1 MNEVFLNPNF
11 AYLILVTGLM
21 LAAMAVFTPGTG
33 LAEVGSF
40 FLLILAGWEVY
51 NLPINIWAL
60 VLLLLAVVFFV
71 LAFRQTRP
79 YLFLGLS
86 IVTVVIG
93 SAFMFRG
100 ETWSQPAVDPILA
113 FIVSGLSGGFLWVGT
128 SKTLEAIR
136 RTPSHSLETLLAAT
150 GEAKSEIHEDGSV
163 QVAGEL
169 WSARS
174 EKPIPAGSLVRV
186 VGREGFI
193 LLVEEP
199 LPVDP
204 TNLKADV

>member
-33 LAEVGSF
+33 LAEVGAF
-40 FLLILAGWEVY
+40 FLLILAAWEVY

-60 VLLLLAVVFFV
+60 ALLLLAVVFFV
-71 LAFRQTRP
+71 LAFRKTRP
-79 YLFLGLS
+79 YLFLSLS
-86 IVTVVIG
+86 IVAVVVG

-100 ETWSQPAVDPILA
+100 ETWSQPAVNPILA
-113 FIVSGLSGGFLWVGT
+113 LIVSLLSGGFLWIGT
-128 SKTLEAIR
+128 NKTLEAIR
-136 RTPSHSLETLLAAT
+136 RIPSHSLEALLGAS
-150 GEAKSEIHEDGSV
+150 GEAKSQIGEDGSV

-174 EKPIPAGSLVRV
+174 ENPIPEGTQIRV

-193 LLVEEP
+193 LQVEPKSTDSKSPE
-199 LPVDP
+199 VDR
-204 TNLKADV
+204 